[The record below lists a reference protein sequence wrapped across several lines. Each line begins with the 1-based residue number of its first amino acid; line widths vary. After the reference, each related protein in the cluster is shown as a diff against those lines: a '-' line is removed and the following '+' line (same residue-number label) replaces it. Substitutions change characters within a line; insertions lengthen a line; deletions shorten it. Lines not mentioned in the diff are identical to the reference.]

1 MPTIFVSGDMLHD
14 SSLDGISHGCN
25 CAGAMGS
32 GIALEFK
39 QRFPDMFMEYRDRC
53 KKGTFQLGDVFV
65 WEGEKQIVFNLGTQK
80 TWGRCASL
88 AAIETSVAKMLSIAE
103 KRNLARV
110 GAPRIGAGL
119 GGLKWEDVKKLFE
132 QIGKKSSVKF
142 IVFEKFIPVKVK
154 NKNSS

>member
-25 CAGAMGS
+25 CAGAMGR
-32 GIALEFK
+32 GIALEFR
-39 QRFPDMFMEYRDRC
+39 QRFPDMFIEYRSKC

-80 TWGRCASL
+80 TWKVQASL
-88 AAIETSVAKMLSIAE
+88 EAIETSVSKMLSIAE
-103 KRNLARV
+103 KRNLARI

-119 GGLKWEDVKKLFE
+119 GGLKWEGVKKIFE
-132 QIGKKSSVKF
+132 QVGKKSPVKF
-142 IVFEKFIPVKVK
+142 IVFEEFVPAYLV
-154 NKNSS
+154 